1 MNQTTSPLQLPLTVK
16 YKVFVIF
23 ALLIVILASDQIT
36 KNWAVASLMG
46 QEPRIFLDGLFQLV
60 YAENAGAFL
69 GLGGNLSRE
78 VRFIV
83 FALIVFFGLGGM
95 LWYLIKKEQSKQNLY
110 AYSFILAGGF
120 GNLWDRIVHE
130 RGHVIDFMLIVIRDP
145 IRTGVFNIADV
156 SIVIGVSLAIYGE
169 FRNRKSS
176 QMTKQSS

>member
-1 MNQTTSPLQLPLTVK
+1 MTVK
-16 YKVFVIF
+16 YKVTVILI
-23 ALLIVILASDQIT
+23 LLISILASDQIT

-46 QEPRIFLDGLFQLV
+46 QEPRIYLDGLFQFI

-78 VRFIV
+78 IRFIV

-95 LWYLIKKEQSKQNLY
+95 IWYLIKKEQSKLNLY

-156 SIVIGVSLAIYGE
+156 SIVIGVLLAIYGE
-169 FRNRKSS
+169 FRNRKI
-176 QMTKQSS
+176 TQSTNQTA